1 MEADQG
7 SVTKSPDD
15 KRVKHSRT
23 SFLSFL
29 HFFIHLARPPIFV
42 ALGDSALITS
52 TDSVTMRRSGND
64 LFLRPESRRRHITA
78 CLLLKEELDMV
89 KPVKAVDDR
98 TDSRQ
103 SLSLPDYGFL
113 YFDHLKAEFESVP
126 AARMDP
132 EVRAI
137 SDEILRKR
145 EDRSLRWPELY
156 TFDLILSRLLSPER
170 LPRKA
175 WSLRS
180 RYRDV
185 AGLKEY
191 EAYLASK
198 PPDLADIT
206 KEQVLR
212 ADIEYLLG
220 ELYLRYTIGPV
231 GEGIR
236 DRISKRVTTVILIGV
251 GMILV
256 VALINAVGVVQT
268 HSVALAIA
276 LFVGA
281 MGGLLSLQQ
290 RYQSALRDGDP
301 IDNTAQLMQNW
312 PRIFLPAINGAIFAV
327 VLYLLIAAGLVSG
340 DIFPKIGVSPK
351 DSSGTE
357 GTVLLEFLKLA
368 KPVSST
374 DFAKLLV
381 WSFVAGFAERF
392 VPDTLTRFASRRE
405 AANKS
410 ES

>member
-1 MEADQG
+1 
-7 SVTKSPDD
+7 
-15 KRVKHSRT
+15 
-23 SFLSFL
+23 L
-29 HFFIHLARPPIFV
+29 
-42 ALGDSALITS
+42 
-52 TDSVTMRRSGND
+52 
-64 LFLRPESRRRHITA
+64 
-78 CLLLKEELDMV
+78 V

-98 TDSRQ
+98 TDPRQ
-103 SLSLPDYGFL
+103 SLSLPDYGLL

-126 AARMDP
+126 AAGMDP

-145 EDRSLRWPELY
+145 EDRSLRWPDLY

-206 KEQVLR
+206 KEQILR

-251 GMILV
+251 GIILV

-290 RYQSALRDGDP
+290 RYQSVLRDGDP

-327 VLYLLIAAGLVSG
+327 VLYLLIAAGLVNG
-340 DIFPKIGVSPK
+340 DIFPNIGVSPK
-351 DSSGTE
+351 DPDGTE

-368 KPVSST
+368 KPVSSA

-410 ES
+410 DS